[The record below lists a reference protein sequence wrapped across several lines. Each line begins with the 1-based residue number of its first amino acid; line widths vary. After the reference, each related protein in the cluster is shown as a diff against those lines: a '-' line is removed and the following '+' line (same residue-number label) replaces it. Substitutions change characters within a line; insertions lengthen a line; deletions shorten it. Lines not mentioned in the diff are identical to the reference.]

1 MRRIL
6 KIGVL
11 VVIAGLVAIQLVPY
25 GRDHSNP
32 PVTREAPWSSEA
44 ARSIAV
50 TSCYDCHSNETTW
63 RWYSNVAPM
72 SWLVQQD
79 VEEGRDQLNFS
90 EWDRPQERD
99 ELTEA
104 VEGGSMPPTKYTLLH
119 PDAKLTAAEKATL
132 LAALRDLQAGGH

>member
-104 VEGGSMPPTKYTLLH
+104 VEDGSMPPTKYTLLH